1 MGLASFFSRHRVN
14 SSAWVVFYLPFL
26 NQVLEGKKGKGAQ
39 SINQSIT
46 PPLIII
52 LILDMGQPCVLFN
65 FFNPQKRQSSSSW
78 ATLKVSQTQMTRWR
92 GKNAECPALL
102 AAVPMD
108 HEKPV
113 QPRLPIFFKLFIFNV
128 FSCYF
133 SLVPESPAWLVS
145 KVKYNNCLV
154 LLLVKYNNSNTLI
167 EPNLI

>member
-1 MGLASFFSRHRVN
+1 MGCLLSPLFESSIGGEKGQRGTVN
-14 SSAWVVFYLPFL
+14 
-26 NQVLEGKKGKGAQ
+26 Q
-39 SINQSIT
+39 SINH